1 MSHSNDLIQR
11 ARRCRKTAEAMR
23 EQADR
28 HEAGHDAESAIRRR
42 RSAANLE
49 ALATELERQ
58 ANHSAVVTEG
68 PFLWRSAST

>member
-1 MSHSNDLIQR
+1 MTYSNDLLLR
-11 ARRCRKTAEAMR
+11 ARRCRKTADSMR

-28 HEAGHDAESAIRRR
+28 HEAGHDAENAIRRR

-58 ANHSAVVTEG
+58 ATQAVVSARR
-68 PFLWRSAST
+68 PHLWRTAGA

>member
-1 MSHSNDLIQR
+1 MSYSNDLILR
-11 ARRCRKTAEAMR
+11 ARRCRKTAESMR

-28 HEAGHDAESAIRRR
+28 HEAGHDAENAIRRR

-58 ANHSAVVTEG
+58 ADQAAVVIEG
-68 PFLWRSAST
+68 PYLWRSAST